1 MRCGQL
7 DLGTDQPLK
16 GLAMGIFHHD
26 LTEHEPANGTVRE
39 QLPRVGVRPWV
50 PCDRC
55 RVAQAQV
62 EVVTDVGS
70 VFLCQHHHRE
80 HRDSIL
86 AAGHVIR
93 TWPGTQPAQ
102 PMPG

>member
-1 MRCGQL
+1 
-7 DLGTDQPLK
+7 
-16 GLAMGIFHHD
+16 MGIFRRD
-26 LTEHEPANGTVRE
+26 LAQPERAPETVGE
-39 QLPRVGVRPWV
+39 DKPRVGVRPWV

-80 HRDSIL
+80 HGDSIL
-86 AAGHVIR
+86 AAGHVIH